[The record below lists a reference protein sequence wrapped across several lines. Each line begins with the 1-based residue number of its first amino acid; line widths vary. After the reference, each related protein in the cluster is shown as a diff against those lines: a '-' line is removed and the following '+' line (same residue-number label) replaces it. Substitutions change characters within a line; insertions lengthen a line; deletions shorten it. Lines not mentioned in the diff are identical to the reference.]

1 MLLCCLVA
9 EDEPGPVMFDKHV
22 EKSLKGFVNYFI
34 VLCLKSIQWAVCV
47 NVGVQVFVRAANV
60 CASGLWVI
68 TKAPQWRSSDILHSA
83 SPCCGFPFTPTES
96 WQTLT
101 SSYTHLISDR
111 AINTSWPFTHRTTVW
126 GTLHTTGASPRRP
139 DHEHINPQSTH
150 THTYSEIWTKMSAP
164 PSDGVIN
171 PWPLE
176 REKYLH
182 MPVNTGPS
190 DARAVLHRKHI
201 TERWETWAQSRLMNQ
216 QRQIPRKTRH
226 IWNKHFILKGRWLL
240 TSWLRPVCSPA
251 DPILRVRT
259 AAGQPAHSAGL
270 APSELLKTF
279 TLKQVLLC
287 SSTTRE
293 ALHDSQNTNSCLHH
307 TEPRVKETHVLIHKI
322 QSNACAHCLKVHV

>member
-9 EDEPGPVMFDKHV
+9 EDQPGPVMFDKHV

-83 SPCCGFPFTPTES
+83 SPCCAFPFTPTES

-150 THTYSEIWTKMSAP
+150 THLLWDMDKDVSAP
-164 PSDGVIN
+164 VRWRDKSMAFGA
-171 PWPLE
+171 
-176 REKYLH
+176 REIFTH
-182 MPVNTGPS
+182 AS
-190 DARAVLHRKHI
+190 KHGSLRCTSRPTQEAHYREMGDVS
-201 TERWETWAQSRLMNQ
+201 TEQTDEPAE
-216 QRQIPRKTRH
+216 
-226 IWNKHFILKGRWLL
+226 
-240 TSWLRPVCSPA
+240 A
-251 DPILRVRT
+251 DP
-259 AAGQPAHSAGL
+259 S
-270 APSELLKTF
+270 
-279 TLKQVLLC
+279 
-287 SSTTRE
+287 
-293 ALHDSQNTNSCLHH
+293 
-307 TEPRVKETHVLIHKI
+307 
-322 QSNACAHCLKVHV
+322 

>member
-83 SPCCGFPFTPTES
+83 SPCCAFPFTPTES

-240 TSWLRPVCSPA
+240 TSRSNPA
-251 DPILRVRT
+251 SQDCCRATCTQRR
-259 AAGQPAHSAGL
+259 AGPEWAFKNIYFEAGL
-270 APSELLKTF
+270 IMLFNNQSSFARFTEYKLLFTSYRAKSE
-279 TLKQVLLC
+279 
-287 SSTTRE
+287 R
-293 ALHDSQNTNSCLHH
+293 NT
-307 TEPRVKETHVLIHKI
+307 
-322 QSNACAHCLKVHV
+322 CANT

>member
-22 EKSLKGFVNYFI
+22 EKSLKGFVNYFV

-47 NVGVQVFVRAANV
+47 NVGVYVFVRAANV

-68 TKAPQWRSSDILHSA
+68 AKAPQWRSSDILLLHSA
-83 SPCCGFPFTPTES
+83 SPCCAFPFTPTES

-150 THTYSEIWTKMSAP
+150 THLLWDMDKDVSAP
-164 PSDGVIN
+164 VRWRDKSMAFGAREIFTHASKHGSLRCTSRPTQEAHYRERDGR
-171 PWPLE
+171 
-176 REKYLH
+176 REH
-182 MPVNTGPS
+182 
-190 DARAVLHRKHI
+190 RADWWTSRGRSLVRPAIYEISTLFWKVVGCQPAGSVLSALQ
-201 TERWETWAQSRLMNQ
+201 T
-216 QRQIPRKTRH
+216 
-226 IWNKHFILKGRWLL
+226 
-240 TSWLRPVCSPA
+240 
-251 DPILRVRT
+251 VRT

-270 APSELLKTF
+270 APSELLKTY
-279 TLKQVLLC
+279 LLWSRSYYVLQQP
-287 SSTTRE
+287 E
-293 ALHDSQNTNSCLHH
+293 
-307 TEPRVKETHVLIHKI
+307 
-322 QSNACAHCLKVHV
+322 